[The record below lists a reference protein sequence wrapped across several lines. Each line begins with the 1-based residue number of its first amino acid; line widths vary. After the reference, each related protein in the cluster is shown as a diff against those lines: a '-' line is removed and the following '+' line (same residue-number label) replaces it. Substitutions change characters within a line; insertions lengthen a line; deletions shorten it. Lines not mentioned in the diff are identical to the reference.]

1 MRSGVGTASTS
12 TGSLPPPSRPVASNR
27 LRVLIA
33 QEPLAVDPAIEPV
46 AIGELVRPSSGHP
59 VALISI
65 EAAKHL
71 VSSVPGRVGEELAA
85 VDERRLGKVLGRTLA
100 HEIGH
105 YLLDT
110 PTHARSGLMRPN
122 FDAFEFIDLRDGAF
136 ALDRAAA
143 AWLRTRDVE
152 KFAYQSS
159 ASQLTASR
167 FREQRHVA
175 AAAAIGVAH
184 QTLPAR
190 ERLRETPQCP
200 TFRTLI
206 SAWHIWISIPFSLL
220 NSIRRPAVQEAVSS
234 SSPPRR

>member
-1 MRSGVGTASTS
+1 MERTNHSSICISMLAALAAGPIALVAQQAPQASLGTVEVLLTTAPTLSKSVRDSMISEAGAIWRRYGVNLDW
-12 TGSLPPPSRPVASNR
+12 LPPTAIRPVASNR
-27 LRVLIA
+27 LRVLIV
-33 QEPLAVDPAIEPV
+33 QEPLAVDPTIEPA
-46 AIGELVRPSSGHP
+46 AIGKLVRPSSGHP

-152 KFAYQSS
+152 KFAY
-159 ASQLTASR
+159 
-167 FREQRHVA
+167 
-175 AAAAIGVAH
+175 
-184 QTLPAR
+184 
-190 ERLRETPQCP
+190 
-200 TFRTLI
+200 
-206 SAWHIWISIPFSLL
+206 
-220 NSIRRPAVQEAVSS
+220 
-234 SSPPRR
+234 